1 MIQEHCEQFK
11 SFLSAF
17 FFIEGPLTVWFEFD
31 ELILYKFYI
40 VIDRRKRVHL

>member
-1 MIQEHCEQFK
+1 MIQEHCEQFT
-11 SFLSAF
+11 LSYPHF